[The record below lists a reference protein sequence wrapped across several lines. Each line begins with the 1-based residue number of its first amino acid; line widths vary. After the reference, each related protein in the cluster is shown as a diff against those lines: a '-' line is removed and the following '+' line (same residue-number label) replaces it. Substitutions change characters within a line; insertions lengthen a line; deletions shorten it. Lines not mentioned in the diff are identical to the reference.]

1 LKNDSK
7 NRVTDFSYL
16 DILMPPHPNKQ
27 ISKSKKNIFN
37 EKINKMSSQENS
49 ISKINSER
57 NASNKKEELKNLVSS
72 IDIVNKNSINEKQKL
87 NFENFHL
94 NKFIFFNEK
103 LSKIFVRSNIKIDSK
118 ESDKNNNI
126 NDNSLKLPKIQIK

>member
-1 LKNDSK
+1 MLCFQLVKEFLKI
-7 NRVTDFSYL
+7 RVFAAVWLWVQKYGTHGGLKWTFR
-16 DILMPPHPNKQ
+16 
-27 ISKSKKNIFN
+27 
-37 EKINKMSSQENS
+37 QENS

-57 NASNKKEELKNLVSS
+57 SASNKKEELKNLVSS

-126 NDNSLKLPKIQIK
+126 NDNSLKLPKIQIKWFI